1 MKVLYISLVSV
12 ILLTWIAH
20 GVILPP
26 WQNPDEPTHF
36 EYLKIL
42 LDQKT
47 FSLKI
52 QPNLSVQQA
61 IIKSMDR
68 HRYWEHVQ
76 IPRPDPLPGSFAEIP
91 FLFVSR
97 TQIGIT
103 PPFYY
108 VLVSFLLS
116 PAREKSLETQFYLV
130 RGISLGFG
138 LVTLLL
144 SYLIARELL
153 RNESERIAAVLAF
166 IGLLPQF
173 DLVTTSVNPDS
184 LANLLA
190 TGVIYLLILLIRDGI
205 SMPRLILLSFG
216 ILLGLMTKRTV
227 FMTLPLAGIAL
238 LLVSWNHLRHKGL
251 RFWVLTL
258 YKVVNVVLLLAGLYA
273 LGIWY
278 FPEAIQ
284 TLSQRVIPVLYAIP
298 VFLSKF
304 LFQPPV
310 PQIKMVLLHLFQSFW
325 YTFGWMKYPLADPWY
340 LGLQILCILSLTGL
354 MIFWIRVFQRKIR
367 METWQLQGLLILIF
381 ACFLVFFGT
390 FLDSGGFTI
399 FTQGRYL
406 FPAISAFAIL
416 GVLGLYQLV
425 PKRLYRPFT
434 MVFLLGFLTFNML
447 TFWRYTLPTFYDF
460 PFQVVS
466 HQLAF
471 DQTVGEIFGDKK
483 IGQTFRAE
491 AKNLTGIEVFLATY
505 ARTNT
510 FPIIFHLKE
519 TPDAP
524 TDLFTQTLP
533 AWQIRNNAYHR
544 FRFPVIPDS
553 QGKSYYFSLESPES
567 RPGNAITAWR
577 HSEDRYKNGSL
588 WIHGVEEKGDLT
600 FRTVYE
606 SSLGTFV
613 EGLIQNK
620 PFPLNRG
627 IFYLIL
633 LSIHGFSV
641 LSLVISLKV
650 FRPLSDTPVSS
661 PSPPHLPSPSP
672 EASGKGEQGVRE
684 R

>member
-1 MKVLYISLVSV
+1 MKALYISLVSV
-12 ILLTWIAH
+12 ILLTWIGH
-20 GVILPP
+20 GVIIPP

-42 LDQKT
+42 LDQKS

-52 QPNLSVQQA
+52 QPDLSIQQA
-61 IIKSMDR
+61 IIKSMDH

-108 VLVSFLLS
+108 VLVSYLLS
-116 PAREKSLETQFYLV
+116 PAREKNLETQFYLV
-130 RGISLGFG
+130 RGISTGFG
-138 LVTLLL
+138 LVTLFL

-153 RNESERIAAVLAF
+153 SDKPERIVAVLAF

-173 DLVTTSVNPDS
+173 NLVVTSVNPDS

-190 TGVIYLLILLIRDGI
+190 TGVIYLLILLIKEGI
-205 SMPRLILLSFG
+205 SLPKLMLLSFG

-227 FMTLPLAGIAL
+227 FMTLPLTGIAL
-238 LLVSWNHLRHKGL
+238 LLIGWSHLKGKG
-251 RFWVLTL
+251 FWSWVLTL
-258 YKVVNVVLLLAGLYA
+258 YKIINVTLLLLGLYA
-273 LGIWY
+273 VWTWY
-278 FPEAIQ
+278 FPEAVQ
-284 TLSQRVIPVLYAIP
+284 TLYKRVVPTLYATP
-298 VFLSKF
+298 VFLSNF
-304 LFQPPV
+304 LFQSSIS
-310 PQIKMVLLHLFQSFW
+310 QIKMVLLHLFQSFW
-325 YTFGWMKYPLADPWY
+325 YTFGWMKYPLADSWY
-340 LGLQILCILSLTGL
+340 WGLQLICILSLTGW
-354 MIFWIRVFQRKIR
+354 IVFWFQVFKGKTQ
-367 METWQLQGLLILIF
+367 METWQIRGLIILF
-381 ACFLVFFGT
+381 FSCFLVFLGT

-425 PKRLYRPFT
+425 PRRLYRPFT
-434 MVFLLGFLTFNML
+434 RVFLLGFLAFNML
-447 TFWRYTLPTFYDF
+447 TFWKYTLPTFYDF

-510 FPIIFHLKE
+510 FPVIFHLKE

-524 TDLFTQTLP
+524 TDLFIQTLP
-533 AWQIRNNAYHR
+533 AWQIHNNAYHR
-544 FRFPVIPDS
+544 FQFPVIPDS

-567 RPGNAITAWR
+567 KPGNAITAWC

-588 WIHGVEEKGDLT
+588 WINGVEEKGDLT
-600 FRTVYE
+600 FRTVYQ
-606 SSLGTFV
+606 SSLNILV
-613 EGLIQNK
+613 ESLTQNR
-620 PFPLNRG
+620 PFPLNNW
-627 IFYLIL
+627 IFYLSL
-633 LSIHGFSV
+633 LSIHSISA
-641 LSLVISLKV
+641 LLLIISLKGL
-650 FRPLSDTPVSS
+650 LSLSNTKS
-661 PSPPHLPSPSP
+661 L
-672 EASGKGEQGVRE
+672 
-684 R
+684 

>member
-1 MKVLYISLVSV
+1 MKVFYISLVSV
-12 ILLTWIAH
+12 ILLTWIGH

-52 QPNLSVQQA
+52 QPDLSIQRA

-108 VLVSFLLS
+108 VLVSYLLS
-116 PAREKSLETQFYLV
+116 PAREKSLESQFYLV

-138 LVTLLL
+138 LITLFLG
-144 SYLIARELL
+144 YLIAKELL
-153 RNESERIAAVLAF
+153 RNEPERVAAVLAF

-173 DLVTTSVNPDS
+173 NLVTTSVNPDS

-190 TGVIYLLILLIRDGI
+190 TGVIYLLIPLIRDGI
-205 SMPRLILLSFG
+205 SMPRLILLSFC

-227 FMTLPLAGIAL
+227 FMTLPLAGMAL

-258 YKVVNVVLLLAGLYA
+258 YKVVNAVLLVVGLYA

-278 FPEAIQ
+278 FPEAVQ
-284 TLSQRVIPVLYAIP
+284 TLFKRVIPVIHAIP

-304 LFQPPV
+304 LFQPSI

-325 YTFGWMKYPLADPWY
+325 YTFGWMKYPLADSWY
-340 LGLQILCILSLTGL
+340 LGLQILCILSLIGL
-354 MIFWIRVFQRKIR
+354 MIFWIRVFQRKIQ

-434 MVFLLGFLTFNML
+434 VAFILGFLAFNML
-447 TFWRYTLPTFYDF
+447 TFWWYTVPAFYDF
-460 PFQVVS
+460 PFRVLS
-466 HQLAF
+466 HQLTF
-471 DQTVGEIFGDKK
+471 NQTVGEIFGDKK
-483 IGQTFRAE
+483 IGQTFLAE
-491 AKNLTGIEVFLATY
+491 ARGLTGVDLFLATY

-510 FPIIFHLKE
+510 FPVIFHLKE
-519 TPDAP
+519 TPHTP

-533 AWQIRNNAYHR
+533 ARQIRNNAYHR
-544 FRFPVIPDS
+544 FRFPAIPDS
-553 QGKSYYFSLESPES
+553 QGKSYYFFLESPES
-567 RPGNAITAWR
+567 RPGNAITAWCY
-577 HSEDRYKNGSL
+577 SEDLYKNGSL
-588 WIHGVEEKGDLT
+588 FINGVEEKGDLT

-606 SSLGTFV
+606 SSLDMFG

-620 PFPLNRG
+620 PFPLNKG
-627 IFYLIL
+627 IFYLTL

-641 LSLVISLKV
+641 LSLIISLKV
-650 FRPLSDTPVSS
+650 FRSS
-661 PSPPHLPSPSP
+661 PNTQVSNPSSQATKAVKPSL
-672 EASGKGEQGVRE
+672 
-684 R
+684 